1 MLYNCSEW
9 GLKPFKQKIL
19 DFFYLWMKC
28 YFEPDLCS
36 ESFDSVHKPNLND
49 SLMNLKL
56 WSTFTFLWYIFCRRN
71 PVSSQIREI
80 SPYFTNVTHLKV
92 LFTPR
97 MITSADPRLLGAL
110 RKTVF
115 GVGCWNE
122 RLDEMHLSVFHSISN
137 HAHGKRSRNS
147 ISFLAGYAFNL
158 LFLVRVRDYTT
169 FKSHDLAVFYVE
181 RVTAYHIQIND

>member
-1 MLYNCSEW
+1 
-9 GLKPFKQKIL
+9 
-19 DFFYLWMKC
+19 
-28 YFEPDLCS
+28 
-36 ESFDSVHKPNLND
+36 
-49 SLMNLKL
+49 
-56 WSTFTFLWYIFCRRN
+56 
-71 PVSSQIREI
+71 
-80 SPYFTNVTHLKV
+80 
-92 LFTPR
+92 

-137 HAHGKRSRNS
+137 HAHGKRLRNS

-169 FKSHDLAVFYVE
+169 FKSHDLAVSYVE